1 MNLKKLN
8 YIHFIG
14 IGGIGM
20 SAIARYFNHHGL
32 KVSGY
37 DKTATP
43 LTQTLQD
50 EGITVYHEDQP
61 AYLEDLPDTI
71 IYTPAVP
78 DDHPEFNE
86 ARANGI
92 PLMKRST
99 ALGKISEDY
108 QTIAVAGTHGKTTTS
123 TMIASLMKNLGVDLT
138 AFLGGLSN
146 DFDGNLALGNS
157 PWMITEADEY
167 DRSFLKLH
175 PQFVVIN
182 SLDPDHLDIYGE
194 HDEMVSSYADFV
206 NGMPTDSK
214 VIVKYGL
221 EKELLNKK
229 NHLFDDKHI
238 KTFGFEEEADYR
250 IDNANESKG
259 SMSIKW
265 SHDSKQYAS
274 TLGMAGDHNAMNGL
288 AAMAACVEAGFEIE
302 KVATALSEFKGI
314 HRRFEKIIDTD
325 ELVIIDDYAH
335 HPKEIEE
342 TVRGVRRMYPGRRI
356 IGVFQAHLYTR
367 TRDFLQEFAKAL
379 AELDVF
385 YSCELYPARE
395 KPIPGISGKTLFD
408 AVQVKAKT
416 FMAKE
421 ELGRKIEWKKNDVI
435 LIMGAGNINSIISEL
450 KNRIE

>member
-1 MNLKKLN
+1 MNLKKLK

-20 SAIARYFNHHGL
+20 SAIARYFNHQGL

-43 LTQTLQD
+43 LTERLQV

-61 AYLEDLPDTI
+61 TYLDDVPDLI

-78 DDHPEFNE
+78 DDHPEFND

-146 DFDGNLALGNS
+146 DFDGNLVLGKS

-175 PQFVVIN
+175 PQVAVIN
-182 SLDPDHLDIYGE
+182 SLDADHLDIYGDHE
-194 HDEMVSSYADFV
+194 EMISSYADFV
-206 NGMPTDSK
+206 NGMPSDSR
-214 VIVKYGL
+214 VIIKYGL
-221 EKELLNKK
+221 EKDLLSKK
-229 NHLFDDKHI
+229 DHLFDDKHV

-250 IDNANESKG
+250 INDTIESQG
-259 SMSIKW
+259 LMTIKW
-265 SHDSKQYAS
+265 SHNSKQFTS

-288 AAMAACVEAGFEIE
+288 AAMAVCVEAGLEIE
-302 KVATALSEFKGI
+302 NVALALSGFKGI
-314 HRRFEKIIDTD
+314 HRRFEKIIETD

-335 HPKEIEE
+335 HPREIEE

-356 IGVFQAHLYTR
+356 VGVFQAHLYSR
-367 TRDFLQEFAKAL
+367 TRDFLHDFARVL
-379 AELDVF
+379 SELDVF

-395 KPIPGISGKTLFD
+395 NPIQGISGRVLFD
-408 AVQVKAKT
+408 AVEVKDKV

-421 ELGRKIEWKKNDVI
+421 ELGGKIKWNKNDVI
-435 LIMGAGNINSIISEL
+435 LIMGAGNINSIITEL